1 MSERR
6 SRYQNLPHVPVVTSR
21 RDLLFRAGMGF
32 GGLALAALLEQDAA
46 AAKAVNPLAARPPHQ
61 APRADAVIFL
71 FMEGGPSHLDL
82 FDPKPELQR
91 LAGQPLPASFG
102 RPITAMGV
110 SDNALLPSKR
120 TFRKYGQ

>member
-1 MSERR
+1 MSDA
-6 SRYQNLPHVPVVTSR
+6 SKRYSTLPHVPVVTSR

-32 GGLALAALLEQDAA
+32 GGLALGALMAQDEARA
-46 AAKAVNPLAARPPHQ
+46 EASNPRSAIRNPQSTNPLAPKPPQ
-61 APRADAVIFL
+61 VPARADSVIFL

-102 RPITAMGV
+102 RPITSMGV
-110 SDNALLPSKR
+110 
-120 TFRKYGQ
+120 GG